1 MSQII
6 VGPASLSGTGLVR
19 QTVYNVHDYGAVG
32 DGAGHALS
40 TLYASD
46 GAAQAAYPA
55 TTAFL
60 AAASLPAI
68 SRTDQRDWAAI
79 QEAICTARQTSGTF
93 YAQAPV
99 WLGVGQFLINR
110 SLIMQDQYGLS
121 LLGASP
127 ETSRI
132 LWAGAAA
139 GVLLVVLGVRRGRW
153 AQFSLVGDSA
163 TTTTA
168 LTYDGIVGGIPNTEN
183 VWEQVL
189 FYRHAYGVR
198 IGGVTHGQADQTM
211 WRRCVFTQCMT
222 LGASIEDANAVL
234 HHFYDCLWQFGGKG
248 ISATNFLLVNNPDGS
263 LGTGGSFDLYGCGFL
278 KQLDWNVQLYP
289 SNRGTVLNYW
299 SERCSGQ
306 EVQASSGS
314 TGVTATLQECSIN
327 GICYQENLIFIGT
340 VTGGTYTLT
349 YKAQTT
355 TALPWDATAAT
366 VQTALEA
373 LATIGVGNI
382 RVSGGPGPST
392 LFLTR
397 SGALEQDPTAITTT
411 SSLTG
416 TGGPG
421 ITTTYTPYAFSH
433 LCSGGLTFIGG
444 KFQSKLGGKPV
455 RMRTGMVPSG
465 SEARR
470 NSITCIGSMFDGD
483 PFTGGANMQN
493 TTVYLQNVQ
502 MQMVMDVNNPA
513 QVSGPL
519 SYGTPA
525 APRLLSEDFSWQAA
539 VWVKIASGTVLAAG
553 ITTIAGSSLHCRGNT
568 AILVG
573 PVLVPAG
580 LTTPL
585 MVSARDT
592 GDTAAAAHTTFAVD
606 VVAPTGGVTLPADL
620 VFRLSFQPEFNH
632 Y

>member
-189 FYRHAYGVR
+189 FYRHAY
-198 IGGVTHGQADQTM
+198 
-211 WRRCVFTQCMT
+211 
-222 LGASIEDANAVL
+222 
-234 HHFYDCLWQFGGKG
+234 
-248 ISATNFLLVNNPDGS
+248 
-263 LGTGGSFDLYGCGFL
+263 
-278 KQLDWNVQLYP
+278 
-289 SNRGTVLNYW
+289 
-299 SERCSGQ
+299 
-306 EVQASSGS
+306 
-314 TGVTATLQECSIN
+314 

-620 VFRLSFQPEFNH
+620 IFRLSFQPEFNH